1 MRTPAS
7 MAIPTETRRR
17 SSRAFSGSLRV
28 GSTLSTLPLVHR
40 GPRLALRQVQSRPRQ
55 RPLPLRSHLLK
66 LLELVPAAWVRSA
79 MARPLFVMMA

>member
-7 MAIPTETRRR
+7 TAIPTETRRR

-55 RPLPLRSHLLK
+55 RPLPLRSLLLK
-66 LLELVPAAWVRSA
+66 LLELVLAAWVRSV
-79 MARPLFVMMA
+79 MARLLSVTMA